1 MKQIIKITL
10 LMTAALL
17 VLTACSDN
25 SQMTRPE
32 DTAQIIPA
40 DMVYASYQVPSHKG
54 PAPEIDS
61 NNPQWLERNVEAGY
75 MFVSNDNSNLFISYY
90 LFDGWQMSDIRL
102 FVSQSFA
109 DLPRDGNGVPIPLD
123 FKYQSS
129 LDNCE
134 NVFTYTIPLADL
146 GLGRGDSFALASQT
160 VVGDRAPGPV
170 TVCNSR
176 QADSEWWFVGQG
188 RVRTNLNGPITME
201 RVSLPAN
208 SGQTAWM

>member
-17 VLTACSDN
+17 ALTACQDN
-25 SQMTRPE
+25 SHMTGP
-32 DTAQIIPA
+32 DNPA
-40 DMVYASYQVPSHKG
+40 RMDPAELVYDSYQLPSHKG
-54 PAPEIDS
+54 PVQEIDS
-61 NNPQWLERNVEAGY
+61 NKPQWQNRNVEAGY
-75 MFVSNDNSNLFISYY
+75 MFVSNDTSNLYISYY

-109 DLPRDGNGVPIPLD
+109 DLPRDRDGVPIPLD
-123 FKYQSS
+123 FKYQTAME
-129 LDNCE
+129 NCE

-146 GLGRGDSFALASQT
+146 GLGRGDRFALASQT

-170 TVCNSR
+170 TVCNPR
-176 QADSEWWFVGQG
+176 QADSEWWYVGQG
-188 RVRTNLNGPITME
+188 MIRTGLNGPVTME

-208 SGQTAWM
+208 SGEIAWN